1 MKSHVFLIAALLAS
15 PAWSQDPAGDAPPQV
30 ARSFDVHGDAV
41 KKIVHDTAASQ
52 YSNAQVSPDAPV
64 DAGRREVVYVPPEDS
79 LDPVPVRESPQ
90 QKPAAAAP
98 APESSSF
105 LSSLFEFVIDQAL
118 DHDEDDGISSRNEM
132 LRCRIQKEQKTSPPG
147 IDNCPTVD

>member
-1 MKSHVFLIAALLAS
+1 MKSHVFLIAGLLAS
-15 PAWSQDPAGDAPPQV
+15 PAWSQEPAGDAPAPA

-52 YSNAQVSPDAPV
+52 YSNAQVSPEAPV

-79 LDPVPVRESPQ
+79 LDPVPVRESPE
-90 QKPAAAAP
+90 QKPAAAP
-98 APESSSF
+98 APESNSF

-118 DHDEDDGISSRNEM
+118 DSEEDDGVTSSNEM

-147 IDNCPTVD
+147 IDNCPTAD